1 MIQTIVPKS
10 SKDVQ
15 RKGLKVDKIEKDKY
29 GHIEYVKK
37 KITNEESATNILPFV
52 CRAITINSSRRA
64 GSAGM
69 HEDSIVDKATMHQL
83 GELLRHLAVLEREG
97 RFQDGIGEGFRFEL
111 SKMMEAIVGYNADT
125 GSVEKLKSLVY
136 DLQR

>member
-1 MIQTIVPKS
+1 
-10 SKDVQ
+10 
-15 RKGLKVDKIEKDKY
+15 
-29 GHIEYVKK
+29 
-37 KITNEESATNILPFV
+37 
-52 CRAITINSSRRA
+52 
-64 GSAGM
+64 M